1 MQAET
6 ADIMSKSQ
14 ERSDSI
20 QLKAQQQ
27 QLDYQK
33 HQDSIE
39 MQQLTMIAKQ
49 QQQSIANQQ
58 ALIEAQV
65 KGQAQI
71 FETLNTQAD
80 TLNKLREAMGV
91 DAVVGPSNTEAYI
104 NQAEA
109 ITEQQENIYENGE
122 AVDNFVDN
130 Q

>member
-1 MQAET
+1 
-6 ADIMSKSQ
+6 
-14 ERSDSI
+14 
-20 QLKAQQQ
+20 
-27 QLDYQK
+27 
-33 HQDSIE
+33 

-109 ITEQQENIYENGE
+109 ITEQQENIYENGGV
-122 AVDNFVDN
+122 VDNFVDN